1 MDDHKK
7 QKRPQ
12 RKVASIDGI
21 VSGRPQ
27 LGSSPRLPR
36 QQTDAET
43 TTELGDYSN
52 RVDGFQPMR
61 QSPGGVGL
69 APEDAETAA
78 LLDEPIILDDNVDTS
93 KKRGKRKMPVAHRH
107 SRRRKVIKRS
117 LLALAILILA
127 GAGYIGYK
135 YYDTQKQVLAGG
147 GQAATLCNSNVD
159 VNQLQTEGDS
169 RVNIL
174 LLGIGGANHDGSDL
188 TDTIMIASI
197 DPINH
202 SAILLSIPRDLWV
215 KIPGNGY
222 QKINAAYAY
231 GKQNSKANTL
241 VGKEKDGIELLDK
254 TLEPVIGIPIH
265 YHALFDFTAFK
276 DIVNDLGGVTLDV
289 PSSALNYPASA
300 PTVLDDPTIAWE
312 NNNNRVIAQKGVQT
326 FNGQKALL
334 FAKSRE
340 TSSDF
345 ARGERQRLLLV
356 AIKDKTL
363 SIGTFSNPVKVVQL
377 LNSLGNNV
385 YTDFNNGSIK
395 CLYKQANQISSS
407 NIKSLDL
414 VTPPHNLL
422 TTANVNGLS
431 VVKPRAGT
439 FDYSAVQNYL
449 RTTLRDSYLA
459 KENASVAVYNATSV
473 VGVAT
478 AQSNLLKSYGYNVTK
493 ADSTPAPTNP
503 TTTTIVDLTKG
514 VDKYTKHYLEKRY
527 GVTST
532 SKMPSQLGITPP
544 TGTNFVIIIGE
555 DVANSG

>member
-1 MDDHKK
+1 MDEQRKH
-7 QKRPQ
+7 KRPH
-12 RKVASIDGI
+12 RGAASIDGI

-27 LGSSPRLPR
+27 IGRTLPYSHKPVSAAPA
-36 QQTDAET
+36 TN
-43 TTELGDYSN
+43 LGDYRN
-52 RVDGFQPMR
+52 RADGFQPMR
-61 QSPGGVGL
+61 QSPGGLGIT
-69 APEDAETAA
+69 PEDAETAA
-78 LLDEPIILDDNVDTS
+78 LLDEPIVLDDNDGP
-93 KKRGKRKMPVAHRH
+93 KNRGKRKIPIAH
-107 SRRRKVIKRS
+107 SRLRLRRIIKRTA
-117 LLALAILILA
+117 LALAVLIMC
-127 GAGYIGYK
+127 GVGYMGYK

-231 GKQNSKANTL
+231 GKQNSNANTL
-241 VGKEKDGIELLDK
+241 AGKEKDGIELLDK
-254 TLEPVIGIPIH
+254 TLEPVVGIPIH

-276 DIVNDLGGVTLDV
+276 DIVNALGGVTFYV
-289 PSSALNYPASA
+289 PEQLY
-300 PTVLDDPTIAWE
+300 DPTIAWE
-312 NNNNRVIAQKGVQT
+312 NKYNSVIAQKGTQT
-326 FNGQKALL
+326 FNGEKALL
-334 FAKSRE
+334 YAKSRE

-345 ARGERQRLLLV
+345 ARGERQRQLLV

-363 SIGTFSNPVKVVQL
+363 SLGTFSNPVRVVQL

-395 CLYKQANQISSS
+395 CLYKQAGLITSS

-422 TTANVNGLS
+422 TTANMNGLS
-431 VVKPRAGT
+431 VVEPRAGT
-439 FDYSAVQNYL
+439 FDYSAVQNYV

-459 KENASVAVYNATSV
+459 KENASVVVYNATSV
-473 VGVAT
+473 AGVAT
-478 AQSNLLKSYGYNVTK
+478 AQSDLLKSYGYNITK
-493 ADSTPAPTNP
+493 TDSTPAPTNP
-503 TTTTIVDLTKG
+503 KTTTIVDLTKG
-514 VDKYTKHYLEKRY
+514 VDKYTRHYLEKRY

-532 SKMPSQLGITPP
+532 NKMPSQLGITPP
-544 TGTNFVIIIGE
+544 TGTSFVIIIGE